1 MTSSALP
8 IEPDRELVRVNAPQ
22 PFFRGFGAAVR
33 DVIRYRE
40 LLTNLV
46 RKELKV
52 KYKDSVLG
60 FLWSLL
66 RPMFLLAIYY
76 IVIGKFLGSSI
87 PYFAIYLFSGLVAW
101 DLFSAVLGGSAT
113 AIVNNAALVK
123 KVYFPR
129 EILPLSVAG
138 AAIVHFF
145 LQLVVLF
152 AALLAF
158 RYNFFGPNLLYLPLA
173 FLVLVVF
180 MTGCGLLLAAVNVYL
195 RDTQHLLEVFLLF
208 WFWMTPIV
216 YPINFALTKL
226 SQRSKALEFLYM
238 LNPMTNIVSGFHRA
252 IYRHIHV
259 AGNQVLYGGPILERL
274 AVVLVGS
281 LILLWLSQRVFAR
294 AQGNFAQ
301 EL

>member
-1 MTSSALP
+1 MALP
-8 IEPDRELVRVNAPQ
+8 VTVDSSEQLVRVNAPQ
-22 PFFRGFGAAVR
+22 RFFRGFWPAVT
-33 DVIRYRE
+33 DVFAYRE

-76 IVIGKFLGSSI
+76 IVIGKFLGSGI
-87 PYFAIYLFSGLVAW
+87 PYFVIYLFSGLVAW

-129 EILPLSVAG
+129 EILPLAVAG
-138 AAIVHFF
+138 AAIVHFG
-145 LQLVVLF
+145 LQLIVLF
-152 AALLAF
+152 GALLVLH
-158 RYNFFGPNLLYLPLA
+158 YNFIGLNLLYLPIA
-173 FLVLVVF
+173 FVALTLL
-180 MTGCGLLLAAVNVYL
+180 MSGLGLLLAAINVYL
-195 RDTQHLLEVFLLF
+195 RDTQHLLEVALLF
-208 WFWMTPIV
+208 WFWITPIV
-216 YPINFALTKL
+216 YPVNLAVGKL
-226 SQRSKALEFLYM
+226 SAHSKLLETIYVS
-238 LNPMTNIVSGFHRA
+238 NPMADIVFGFQRA
-252 IYRHIHV
+252 IYKHV
-259 AGNQVLYGGPILERL
+259 TVHGQTVLYSGN
-274 AVVLVGS
+274 
-281 LILLWLSQRVFAR
+281 ILLRLVFVLIGSSLLVWIGQRVFAR